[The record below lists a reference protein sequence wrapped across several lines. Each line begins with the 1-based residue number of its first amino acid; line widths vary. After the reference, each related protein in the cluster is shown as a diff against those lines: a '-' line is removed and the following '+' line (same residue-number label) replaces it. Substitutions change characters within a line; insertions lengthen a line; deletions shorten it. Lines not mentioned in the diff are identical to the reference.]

1 MASHRVAEPSD
12 REPSDPE
19 PEREPETFTVDR
31 RSLLRLLVAL
41 AIAVF
46 LLHYAVMYLR
56 FVHDRE
62 FLLGF
67 AGFLNVDEE
76 ESLATYVQTLQLL
89 GAAVLLFAI
98 GRRVRRIGAAHAFG
112 WLSLAAIFLYLSLD
126 EATLLHERLIVPL
139 HRAFDTS
146 GPFFFAWVL
155 VAIPL
160 VGAFVLLYVPFLRDL
175 EPRTRNGFLLA
186 GFLYL
191 CGTLGME
198 MVGGVWAD
206 DRSFI
211 DPVYL
216 NVIVPIEE
224 AFEVAGQLVFLSTL
238 LAHVARTQPVGT
250 IRIVDRARAGV
261 T

>member
-1 MASHRVAEPSD
+1 M
-12 REPSDPE
+12 
-19 PEREPETFTVDR
+19 PERHAPTLLETA
-31 RSLLRLLVAL
+31 LR
-41 AIAVF
+41 
-46 LLHYAVMYLR
+46 
-56 FVHDRE
+56 HDR
-62 FLLGF
+62 G
-67 AGFLNVDEE
+67 VM
-76 ESLATYVQTLQLL
+76 
-89 GAAVLLFAI
+89 
-98 GRRVRRIGAAHAFG
+98 
-112 WLSLAAIFLYLSLD
+112 
-126 EATLLHERLIVPL
+126 LI
-139 HRAFDTS
+139 
-146 GPFFFAWVL
+146 VL

-224 AFEVAGQLVFLSTL
+224 VF
-238 LAHVARTQPVGT
+238 ADDHPG
-250 IRIVDRARAGV
+250 
-261 T
+261 